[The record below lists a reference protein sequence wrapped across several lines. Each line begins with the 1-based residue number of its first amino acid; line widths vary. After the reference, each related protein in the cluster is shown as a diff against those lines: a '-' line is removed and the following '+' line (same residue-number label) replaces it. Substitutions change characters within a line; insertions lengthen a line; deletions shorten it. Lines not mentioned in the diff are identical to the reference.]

1 MIDQNWE
8 GSTEKFADL
17 VAKLAS
23 EKGLIANDQIPTVRL
38 VRDYVSRGILSK
50 PRKEGKEVVFGYIQ
64 LIEFLAC
71 RALIKDGWPLKK
83 IAEDFQRSSPEE
95 IKILVPGE
103 TQENSSLK
111 LIKSFSSKIQPA
123 TNLNTTDRLFN
134 KPDYSAEALS
144 ENSSSLSS
152 DSPSIEPFFQTTELD
167 YFRKILI
174 SRRDNLLKKREI
186 ACFLN
191 YIFVS

>member
-1 MIDQNWE
+1 M
-8 GSTEKFADL
+8 
-17 VAKLAS
+17 V
-23 EKGLIANDQIPTVRL
+23 GL
-38 VRDYVSRGILSK
+38 
-50 PRKEGKEVVFGYIQ
+50 
-64 LIEFLAC
+64 
-71 RALIKDGWPLKK
+71 LKK

-123 TNLNTTDRLFN
+123 TTNLNTTNRLFN

-152 DSPSIEPFFQTTELD
+152 DSPSIEPFFKLQ
-167 YFRKILI
+167 
-174 SRRDNLLKKREI
+174 N
-186 ACFLN
+186 
-191 YIFVS
+191 

>member
-83 IAEDFQRSSPEE
+83 IAEDQAESLE
-95 IKILVPGE
+95 KILQSFEQGNPALLSDELANGFIPVFNRSNKIFEDKVIPY
-103 TQENSSLK
+103 LK
-111 LIKSFSSKIQPA
+111 EKVE
-123 TNLNTTDRLFN
+123 
-134 KPDYSAEALS
+134 AEAAGTKNVIFCTHESDVRLKSLLS
-144 ENSSSLSS
+144 VC
-152 DSPSIEPFFQTTELD
+152 EPFELGTLPS
-167 YFRKILI
+167 KT
-174 SRRDNLLKKREI
+174 LLDLRLQFPMEP
-186 ACFLN
+186 F
-191 YIFVS
+191 